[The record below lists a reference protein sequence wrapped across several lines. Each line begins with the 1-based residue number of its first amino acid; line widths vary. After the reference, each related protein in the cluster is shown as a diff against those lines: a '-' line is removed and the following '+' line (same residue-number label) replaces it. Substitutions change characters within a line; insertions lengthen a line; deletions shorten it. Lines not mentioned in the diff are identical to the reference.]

1 MELQSKRIN
10 KIAKA
15 MVEGQRQIRR
25 SIRDGT
31 NPDFNST
38 YSSMGSV
45 WDACGEPLQSN
56 GISVIQQAT
65 PIDGVSYLACT
76 LLHES
81 GQWLRGYYQFTETD
95 NTAWSYGSNMSYLR
109 RYSLAAM
116 AGVTTADDDG
126 KGAMGETIAPKRQ
139 TITTTPF

>member
-1 MELQSKRIN
+1 MELQSKKTN

-15 MVEGQRQIRR
+15 MVEVQRCLTRAV
-25 SIRDGT
+25 RDGT

-45 WDACGEPLQSN
+45 WDACGEALQAN
-56 GISVIQQAT
+56 GISVIQQAMSVGG
-65 PIDGVSYLACT
+65 ISYLVCT

-81 GQWLRGYYQFTETD
+81 GQWLRGYYQFTEAD
-95 NTAWSYGSNMSYLR
+95 NTAWSYGSNLSYLR

-116 AGVTTADDDG
+116 AGVITADDDG
-126 KGAMGETIAPKRQ
+126 RGAMGKTKDTEDDIPW
-139 TITTTPF
+139 